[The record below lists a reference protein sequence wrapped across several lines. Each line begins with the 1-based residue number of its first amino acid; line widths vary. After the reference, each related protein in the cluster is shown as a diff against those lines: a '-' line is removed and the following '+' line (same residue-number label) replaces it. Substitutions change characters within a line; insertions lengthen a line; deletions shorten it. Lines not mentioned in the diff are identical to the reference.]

1 MIVTEKLWSA
11 SGRLRPKPPIHTP
24 PLYLAPGDKMKRS
37 YVVSKFGGTSM
48 GGRQEMERSAVISM
62 ERNSNMVVVSALSG
76 TTDKLIQVAKLAS
89 RGLTEDCEKMV
100 FSIKER
106 HQALMNELP
115 KNTRAIKIL
124 SNYFDELDLLV
135 QNISL
140 LKELTPKAHDHI
152 LSLGERMSSLLFC
165 EVLRNKLQNQTVEL
179 LDARSMIKTDSNFG
193 KATPLIEDIAKA
205 CKGLN
210 DKTVYVTQG
219 FIGSDHDG
227 NTTILGRGGSDYSA
241 ALFAEGMNATTLEI
255 WTDVAGIA
263 TTDPRLCTSAKIIHE
278 ISYAEAG
285 EMAQY
290 GAKILH
296 PATIAPAVR
305 KSIPVFVGSTFE
317 KDLPGT
323 WIRET
328 VENRPAVRA
337 ITKRAHQALLTIC
350 NPNMLNAY
358 GFMGEIFG
366 MFGKHRISV
375 DCITTSEISIA
386 VTVDNATLDNQK
398 FITDLKGIGQVNVE
412 TGYSLIS
419 LIGND
424 LFSRSSLAKS
434 IFNSVDEASIRMMSL
449 GASSYNFNFLVK
461 EEESTTCIQKLHKA
475 LIEGHK

>member
-1 MIVTEKLWSA
+1 MNSI
-11 SGRLRPKPPIHTP
+11 I
-24 PLYLAPGDKMKRS
+24 
-37 YVVSKFGGTSM
+37 VSKFGGTSM
-48 GGRQEMERSAVISM
+48 GDLAAMERSALISQ
-62 ERNSNMVVVSALSG
+62 ERNSSVVVVSATSG

-89 RGLTEDCEKMV
+89 SGNNQECGKIV
-100 FSIKER
+100 FGIKER
-106 HQALMNELP
+106 HQTLMNEVT
-115 KNTRAIKIL
+115 KNHDALEAL
-124 SNYFDELDLLV
+124 SSYFTELDLLV

-140 LKELTPKAHDHI
+140 LKELTPRAHDHI
-152 LSLGERMSSLLFC
+152 LSLGERMSSLIFK
-165 EVLRNKLQNQTVEL
+165 EVLKQKLPNKSVVL
-179 LDARSMIKTDSNFG
+179 LDARSVIKTDSNFG
-193 KATPLIEDIAKA
+193 KATPLISEISEA
-205 CKGLN
+205 CTKLN
-210 DKTVYVTQG
+210 KDSVYVTQG
-219 FIGSDHDG
+219 FIGSDTDG

-241 ALFAEGMNATTLEI
+241 ALFAEGLSAKTLEI

-263 TTDPRLCTSAKIIHE
+263 TTDPRLCPGARIIPE

-323 WIRET
+323 WIKAR

-337 ITKRAHQALLTIC
+337 ITKRSHQTLLTIS

-366 MFGKHRISV
+366 LFGKHRISV
-375 DCITTSEISIA
+375 DCVTTSEISIA
-386 VTVDNATLDNQK
+386 VTVDHATLENTK
-398 FITDLKGIGQVNVE
+398 FVSDLESIGNISVE
-412 TGYSLIS
+412 SGYALIS

-424 LFSRSSLAKS
+424 LFHRANLARDIFSSV
-434 IFNSVDEASIRMMSL
+434 NETSIRMMSL

-461 EEESTTCIQKLHKA
+461 EEESKTCIQKLHKT
-475 LIEGHK
+475 LIESV

>member
-1 MIVTEKLWSA
+1 MN
-11 SGRLRPKPPIHTP
+11 
-24 PLYLAPGDKMKRS
+24 RS
-37 YVVSKFGGTSM
+37 FIVSKFGGTSM
-48 GGRQEMERSAVISM
+48 GDISSMERSATICV
-62 ERNSNMVVVSALSG
+62 ERNSSVIVLSATSG

-89 RGLTEDCEKMV
+89 TGKTEDCEKLV
-100 FSIKER
+100 FGIKER
-106 HQALMNELP
+106 HQAMMNEMPQNHTGLS
-115 KNTRAIKIL
+115 IL
-124 SNYFDELDLLV
+124 HSHFTELDLLV

-152 LSLGERMSSLLFC
+152 LSLGERMSSLIFQQ
-165 EVLRNKLQNQTVEL
+165 VLKTKIPNKSVVL
-179 LDARSMIKTDSNFG
+179 LDARQMIKTDSNFG
-193 KATPLIEDIAKA
+193 KATPLISEIAKN
-205 CKGLN
+205 CQQLN
-210 DKTVYVTQG
+210 TDAVYVTQG
-219 FIGSDHDG
+219 FIGSDADG

-241 ALFAEGMNATTLEI
+241 ALFAEGFGASVLEI

-263 TTDPRLCTSAKIIHE
+263 TTDPRLCPEAKIIHE

-323 WIRET
+323 WIKQD

-337 ITKRAHQALLTIC
+337 ITKRANQALLTIS
-350 NPNMLNAY
+350 NPSMLNAY

-366 MFGKHRISV
+366 LFGKHRISV
-375 DCITTSEISIA
+375 DCVTTSEISIA
-386 VTVDNATLDNQK
+386 VTVDQTTLENEK
-398 FITDLKGIGQVNVE
+398 FIKDLESVGKVIVE

-424 LFSRSSLAKS
+424 LFAQANLAKS
-434 IFNSVDEASIRMMSL
+434 IFSSVDEASIRMMSL
-449 GASSYNFNFLVK
+449 GASSFNFNFLVK
-461 EEESTTCIQKLHKA
+461 EEESKSCIQKLHRN
-475 LIEGHK
+475 LIEGKK

>member
-1 MIVTEKLWSA
+1 MT
-11 SGRLRPKPPIHTP
+11 KPFI
-24 PLYLAPGDKMKRS
+24 
-37 YVVSKFGGTSM
+37 VSKFGGTSM
-48 GGRQEMERSAVISM
+48 GDISSMERAATISL
-62 ERNSNMVVVSALSG
+62 ERNSNVIVVSATSG

-89 RGLTEDCEKMV
+89 TGDSDECKKLV
-100 FSIKER
+100 FGIKER
-106 HQALMNELP
+106 HQSMMNEMP
-115 KNTRAIKIL
+115 KNFDGLEIL
-124 SNYFDELDLLV
+124 NSYFTELDLLV

-140 LKELTPKAHDHI
+140 LKELTPRAHDHI
-152 LSLGERMSSLLFC
+152 LSLGERMSSLIFR
-165 EVLRNKLQNQTVEL
+165 EVLKNKLPNKSVVL
-179 LDARSMIKTDSNFG
+179 LDARSVIKTDANFG
-193 KATPLIEDIAKA
+193 KATPLISEIA
-205 CKGLN
+205 
-210 DKTVYVTQG
+210 DKCNNLDRSTVYVTQG
-219 FIGSDHDG
+219 FIGSDVDN

-241 ALFAEGMNATTLEI
+241 ALFAEGFSATTLEI

-263 TTDPRLCTSAKIIHE
+263 STDPRLCPTAQIIHE

-323 WIRET
+323 WIRQD

-337 ITKRAHQALLTIC
+337 ITKRSHQALLTIS

-366 MFGKHRISV
+366 LFGKHRISV
-375 DCITTSEISIA
+375 DCVTTSEISIA
-386 VTVDNATLDNQK
+386 VTVDNATLDNSK
-398 FITDLKGIGQVNVE
+398 FIKDLESIGKLSVE
-412 TGYSLIS
+412 TGFSLIS

-424 LFSRSSLAKS
+424 LFNRANLSKS
-434 IFNSVDEASIRMMSL
+434 IFSSVDEASIRMMSL

-461 EEESTTCIQKLHKA
+461 EEESKNCIQKLHKT
-475 LIEGHK
+475 LIETK

>member
-1 MIVTEKLWSA
+1 M
-11 SGRLRPKPPIHTP
+11 KPSLI
-24 PLYLAPGDKMKRS
+24 
-37 YVVSKFGGTSM
+37 VSKFGGTSM
-48 GGRQEMERSAVISM
+48 GDISSMDRSATISL
-62 ERNSNMVVVSALSG
+62 ERNSSMVVVSATSG
-76 TTDKLIQVAKLAS
+76 TTDKLIHIAKLAS
-89 RGLTEDCEKMV
+89 AGQAEECAKIV
-100 FSIKER
+100 FGIKER
-106 HQALMNELP
+106 HQAMMNEIQ
-115 KNTRAIKIL
+115 KNL
-124 SNYFDELDLLV
+124 NGLELLNSYFTELDLLV

-152 LSLGERMSSLLFC
+152 LSLGERMSSLIFK
-165 EVLRNKLQNQTVEL
+165 EVLKNKIPNKSVVL
-179 LDARSMIKTDSNFG
+179 LDARSIIKTDSNFG
-193 KATPLIEDIAKA
+193 KATPLIADIAKNCHA
-205 CKGLN
+205 LKS
-210 DKTVYVTQG
+210 DTIYVTQG

-241 ALFAEGMNATTLEI
+241 ALFAEGLNASVLEI

-263 TTDPRLCTSAKIIHE
+263 TTDPRLCQSAQIIHE
-278 ISYAEAG
+278 ISYAEAA

-305 KSIPVFVGSTFE
+305 KSIPVFVGSTFD

-323 WIRET
+323 WIKQN

-337 ITKRAHQALLTIC
+337 ITKRAHQALLTIS

-366 MFGKHRISV
+366 LFGKHRISV
-375 DCITTSEISIA
+375 DCVTTSEISIA
-386 VTVDNATLDNQK
+386 VTVDQVTLENQK
-398 FITDLKGIGQVNVE
+398 FIKDLESVGTIAVE

-424 LFSRSSLAKS
+424 LFTQANLAKS
-434 IFNSVDEASIRMMSL
+434 IFSSVDEASIRMMSL

-461 EEESTTCIQKLHKA
+461 EEESTACVQKLHKA
-475 LIEGHK
+475 LIEGKR